1 MHKRKASVL
10 LTCLGFLFSVGLPLA
25 ATLSFFPLW
34 RTRGGTAALA
44 GGTLLL
50 IALCALP
57 LWRTVKALLRSP
69 SVWELWLFAFFAFLL
84 VKSIIIEMCV
94 ICFFGLIGNLI
105 GSLLFFLAR
114 RKRGGG
120 DGA

>member
-34 RTRGGTAALA
+34 RTRGATAALA

>member
-1 MHKRKASVL
+1 MRKIRRAKIL
-10 LTCLGFLFSVGLPLA
+10 LTLLGFLFSIGLPLA

-34 RTRGGTAALA
+34 RAKGDSAVLA

-57 LWRTVKALLRSP
+57 LWRAVKVLLRSP
-69 SVWELWLFAFFAFLL
+69 SVWGLWLFAFLAFSLL
-84 VKSIIIEMCV
+84 ESIAAEMCT

-105 GSLLFFLAR
+105 GTLCFRLAG
-114 RKRGGG
+114 KRGDGG
-120 DGA
+120 GA

>member
-25 ATLSFFPLW
+25 ATLSFFPVW
-34 RTRGGTAALA
+34 RTRGSAAVLA

-50 IALCALP
+50 IALCTLP

-84 VKSIIIEMCV
+84 VKSIVAEMCA

-120 DGA
+120 GGA

>member
-1 MHKRKASVL
+1 MRKIRRAKILFS
-10 LTCLGFLFSVGLPLA
+10 LGGYLFSVALPLA

-34 RTRGGTAALA
+34 REKGGAAVLA

-57 LWRTVKALLRSP
+57 LWRGLKALLRSP
-69 SVWELWLFAFFAFLL
+69 SVWGLWLLAFLAFFLL
-84 VKSIIIEMCV
+84 ESIAGEMCV

-105 GSLLFFLAR
+105 GSLCFRLG
-114 RKRGGG
+114 RKWGGAG
-120 DGA
+120 GA